1 MWAMKFLSKYQ
12 CIRPYMKYNVMR
24 SILFQ
29 VELTSDELV
38 QMIGWCAVVDV
49 LGVPAVKSINKKLE
63 NEITKAV
70 SIQDIKEFNES
81 CEKYGRQLNIFA

>member
-1 MWAMKFLSKYQ
+1 
-12 CIRPYMKYNVMR
+12 MR

-38 QMIGWCAVVDV
+38 QMIVWCAVVDV
-49 LGVPAVKSINKKLE
+49 LGVPAVQIINKKLE

-70 SIQDIKEFNES
+70 NIQDFKDFNES
-81 CEKYGRQLNIFA
+81 CEKYGRQLKIFA